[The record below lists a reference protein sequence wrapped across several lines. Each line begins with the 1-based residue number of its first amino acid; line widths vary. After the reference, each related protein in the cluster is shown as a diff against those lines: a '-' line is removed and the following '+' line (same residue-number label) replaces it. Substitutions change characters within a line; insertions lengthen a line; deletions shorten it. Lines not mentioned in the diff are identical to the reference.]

1 MIATKITQEQVKKI
15 AKLCNLTLTDTE
27 IEKLSFMF
35 SDTLQYINVLE
46 ELDTLGIEETYQ
58 VTGLKNIYS
67 KAGTKRTLTKE
78 DALSN
83 AKELIRGMFA
93 TKGVFDPK

>member
-93 TKGVFDPK
+93 TKGVFDRK